1 MYDDILLE
9 TEERMEKAVEHLS
22 TEYRG
27 IRSGRATPGLV
38 ENIRVDYYGSMQ
50 PLKATSSIAIP
61 EPRLIVIKPFDPSS
75 IKSIEK
81 ALQTSDLGIQPSNDG
96 KLLRLEI
103 PPLSEERRRQLA
115 GLVKEKGEDARVA
128 IRNIRRDGNRQ
139 TDKAE
144 KDKQLSEDEQR
155 ELKDE
160 IQKLTKQYEENV
172 DDILIYF
179 QTYAYSGL

>member
-1 MYDDILLE
+1 MG
-9 TEERMEKAVEHLS
+9 RME
-22 TEYRG
+22 
-27 IRSGRATPGLV
+27 
-38 ENIRVDYYGSMQ
+38 
-50 PLKATSSIAIP
+50 
-61 EPRLIVIKPFDPSS
+61 SS

-139 TDKAE
+139 ADKAE
-144 KDKQLSEDEQR
+144 KDKHLSEDEQR

-160 IQKLTKQYEENV
+160 IQKLTKQYEENI
-172 DDILIYF
+172 DDILKRKTAEI
-179 QTYAYSGL
+179 LDV

>member
-139 TDKAE
+139 ADKAE

-160 IQKLTKQYEENV
+160 IQKLTKQYEEKV
-172 DDILIYF
+172 DDILKRKTDEI
-179 QTYAYSGL
+179 LDV

>member
-1 MYDDILLE
+1 MYDDILFE

-172 DDILIYF
+172 DDILKRKTEEI
-179 QTYAYSGL
+179 LDV

>member
-172 DDILIYF
+172 DDILKRKTDEI
-179 QTYAYSGL
+179 LDV